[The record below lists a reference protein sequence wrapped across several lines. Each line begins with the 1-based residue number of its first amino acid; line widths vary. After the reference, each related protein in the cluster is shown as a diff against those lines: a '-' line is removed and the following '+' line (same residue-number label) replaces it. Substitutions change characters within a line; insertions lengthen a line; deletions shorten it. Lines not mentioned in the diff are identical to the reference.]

1 MLEKPQTKHAREKQH
16 LAFPFELVKEKLS
29 LVASQ
34 IAAQAQ
40 AFDPAIEGYVTYI
53 CETSGKRIRPA
64 LAILAGDATGQ
75 TTDDHLKLG
84 TILELIHLATLV
96 HDDIMDGAD
105 TRRGEPT
112 ASAKWGNSLSVLLGD
127 CLFAH
132 ALTLSTEFDDAELSR
147 KIARAASDVCTGEII
162 QTQRRFDLN
171 LKVSEYYKIIEL
183 KTAALFAVAT
193 ELGARLSGA
202 SEEIQANLHDFG
214 LKLGTAY
221 QIYDDCL
228 DLVGDE
234 AVVGKTLGTDLQ
246 KGKLTL
252 PLLNLIREATDTQK
266 AKLNKLLLQKEPL
279 ETSVLAGIADYEGAL
294 ESALDEARELLK
306 GARADLVGLADS
318 DQRRALIQITEYV
331 DSLLDD
337 CSA

>member
-1 MLEKPQTKHAREKQH
+1 MLDESDTKHTREKKH

-34 IAAQAQ
+34 ITAQAQ
-40 AFDPAIEGYVTYI
+40 AFDPAIEGYVSYI

-64 LAILAGDATGQ
+64 LAILAGDATGE
-75 TTDDHLKLG
+75 TSEDHLKLG

-105 TRRGEPT
+105 TRRGEAT

-147 KIARAASDVCTGEII
+147 KIARAASEVCTGEII

-171 LKVSEYYKIIEL
+171 LRVSEYYKIIEM

-234 AVVGKTLGTDLQ
+234 EVAGKTLGTDLE

-252 PLLNLIREATDTQK
+252 PLLNLIREATETQK
-266 AKLNKLLLQKEPL
+266 AKLNRLLLQNEPI
-279 ETSVLAGIADYEGAL
+279 EKPILAGIADYEGAL
-294 ESALDEARELLK
+294 EAALDEARELLDS
-306 GARADLVGLADS
+306 ARADLIGLEES
-318 DQRRALIQITEYV
+318 DYRRALVQVTEYV

-337 CSA
+337 CQV

>member
-1 MLEKPQTKHAREKQH
+1 MLEKTDKINAREKKH

-34 IAAQAQ
+34 ITEQAQ
-40 AFDPAIEGYVTYI
+40 AFDPAIEGYVSYI

-75 TTDDHLKLG
+75 TNDDHLKLG

-132 ALTLSTEFDDAELSR
+132 ALTLSTEFEDAELSR

-171 LKVSEYYKIIEL
+171 LKVSEYYKIIEM

-202 SEEIQANLHDFG
+202 SEEIQKNLYDFG

-234 AVVGKTLGTDLQ
+234 KVVGKTLGTDLE

-252 PLLNLIREATDTQK
+252 PLLNLIREATEAQK
-266 AKLNKLLLQKEPL
+266 AKLNKLLLQNEPL

-294 ESALDEARELLK
+294 ESAIDEARELLE
-306 GARADLVGLADS
+306 GARGDLVGLEES
-318 DQRRALIQITEYV
+318 DYRRALVQVTDYV

-337 CSA
+337 CQQ